1 MDGVT
6 RFDDFKPT
14 PYWWDRTPRP
24 EIPASDPPQTAD
36 LVVVGSGYT
45 GLSAALQVARAGR
58 SVVVFDADDAG
69 WGCSSRNGGLVSGA
83 LKPSYAALSAKH
95 GAEKAFR
102 ILKEAQDALG
112 WLGDFIAEEG
122 IDCDFHVPGKFTAA
136 HNPAR
141 FDAMVADIRDQPK
154 GLEIPY
160 TIVPRADQ
168 HRELGTDAYHGGIV
182 TANNASV
189 DPARYHKGLLDRA
202 IAAGVTIVP
211 HCAVTDISGSKADFR
226 VETARGSV
234 LARDVMIATN
244 GYTGSLSPW
253 QRRRV
258 IPIGSYMIA
267 TEALPKDV
275 MDRIMPT
282 DRVVGDSRKVV
293 YYYRPSPDRTRVIF
307 GGRVSAAE
315 TNTSRSAALLRR
327 DLVALFPE
335 LADVRLSHSWMG
347 FVAYTFDHLP
357 HTGEADG
364 VHYAMGYC
372 GSGVSMA
379 SYLGMRS
386 GQKILGRAEGRTAF
400 DEIPF
405 STRPLYSGTP
415 WFLSTSVAYFRW
427 RDSLNI

>member
-1 MDGVT
+1 MTGERQMT
-6 RFDDFKPT
+6 GIRSA

-24 EIPASDPPQTAD
+24 RIDVADMPATAD

-45 GLSAALQVARAGR
+45 GLTAALGVARAGR
-58 SVVVFDADDAG
+58 SVVIFDADDAG

-83 LKPSYAALSAKH
+83 LKPTLRELTSKH
-95 GAEKAFR
+95 GADKAFA
-102 ILKEAQDALG
+102 ILKEGQSALR
-112 WLGDFIAEEG
+112 WLGKFIAEEG
-122 IDCDFHVPGKFTAA
+122 IECDFQVPGKFTAA

-141 FDAMVADIRDQPK
+141 FEAMVADIRDQPK
-154 GLEIPY
+154 GLEVPY
-160 TIVPRADQ
+160 TIVPRAEQ

-189 DPARYHKGLLDRA
+189 DPARYHKGLLERVL
-202 IAAGVTIVP
+202 AAGATVIP
-211 HCAVTDISGSKADFR
+211 HTAVTNVSGSTGAFR
-226 VETARGSV
+226 VETLRGSV
-234 LARDVMIATN
+234 QARDVMIATN
-244 GYTGSLSPW
+244 GYTGALSPW

-267 TEALPKDV
+267 TEQLPKDV

-315 TNTSRSAALLRR
+315 TDTGRSGELLRR

-335 LADVRLSHSWMG
+335 LAEVRVSHSWMG

-357 HTGEADG
+357 HIGEADG

-372 GSGVSMA
+372 GSGVAMG
-379 SYLGMRS
+379 SYLGTRT
-386 GQKILGRAEGRTAF
+386 GQKILGLPEGRTAF
-400 DEIPF
+400 DDIRF
-405 STRPLYSGTP
+405 STRPLYSGSP
-415 WFLSTSVAYFRW
+415 WFLATTVAYFRW